1 MSSGKDRRAC
11 PQVKT
16 TRMGRHC
23 LEAPFQRRETDPF
36 LLTLSSGEV
45 PISKAVSA
53 TASGRISSSAASAG
67 MTAGRG

>member
-1 MSSGKDRRAC
+1 MSFGKDRRAC

-53 TASGRISSSAASAG
+53 TASGRMSSSATSAG